1 MNEWWRGLNTREQRM
16 VLIGGIAVVLMVV
29 YFGVWEPVQAQK
41 KNLEKAVLEQH
52 AVRDWMQQAAAEIDL
67 LRGRSKRNS
76 RTAGSPGRSL
86 LAVVD
91 QTAKRGKLGPALR
104 RVEPEGTS
112 AVRVWLDQASF
123 DDTMR
128 WLTGLQR
135 DHGIFVSTITVD
147 RQDASGIVNV
157 RLSLQGIGS

>member
-1 MNEWWRGLNTREQRM
+1 MKEWWSGLNPREQRM
-16 VLIGGIAVVLMVV
+16 VLFGGIALILMVL
-29 YFGVWEPVQAQK
+29 YFGVWEPIRAQK
-41 KNLEKAVLEQH
+41 ENLEKAVMEQR
-52 AVRDWMQQAAAEIDL
+52 AVRDWMQQAAVEVNA
-67 LRGRSKRNS
+67 LRGRSKGRPG
-76 RTAGSPGRSL
+76 AGGSSDRSL

-104 RVEPEGTS
+104 RVEPEGAS

-135 DHGIFVSTITVD
+135 NYGIFVSTISVD
-147 RQDASGIVNV
+147 RQDTPGVVNV
-157 RLSLQGIGS
+157 RLSLQGGGG